1 MTPDPQKKPTE
12 GAPVPGT
19 PSDSDATMKAAP
31 NGSDF
36 DPRRLSIE
44 DLDDPKQVAEALTH
58 WDELEPALLTAIETH
73 PQHGPRLAMLRRA
86 DHWLETKGAGLRAPM
101 PCPSAEELYDFG
113 RGPGFGPI
121 VSARRAELERH
132 LRTCAECEKLVET
145 LAAPPPVPLELPARG
160 PLRMPARAASEHA
173 GANSRDGTQGPPA
186 SIPDALPTDF
196 GEAQPFAR
204 ADHSQPFAGTA
215 SKRRLRALP
224 RLAPIAVAASL
235 IIGLGLWIAFSPSDT
250 DAVGFP
256 HAPLLRGSAGGPLFF
271 PRDRVL
277 HVTPA
282 VRAAFPALD
291 GRVVFEIEPQAEATN
306 YRVDLARHAGDAF
319 AADEA
324 SLMKLSGAASTIP
337 ATAEITPGQYT
348 WTARA
353 VVRGL
358 DQDLGQRDFALV
370 DDADVS
376 GQLAA
381 LASRAEPGRSL
392 TAIKLLHERGYF
404 GEARAIARAM
414 PASPERDAYLS
425 QVPGR

>member
-1 MTPDPQKKPTE
+1 
-12 GAPVPGT
+12 
-19 PSDSDATMKAAP
+19 MKAAP

-44 DLDDPKQVAEALTH
+44 DLDDPKRVAEALTH
-58 WDELEPALLTAIETH
+58 WDELEPALLTAIEAH

-86 DHWLETKGAGLRAPM
+86 DHWLETKAAGSRAPEG
-101 PCPSAEELYDFG
+101 CPSAEELYDFG

-132 LRTCAECEKLVET
+132 LQSCTACEKLVET
-145 LAAPPPVPLELPARG
+145 LAAPPPVPLELPSRG
-160 PLRMPARAASEHA
+160 PLRMPARATSEPTGSASEVGTPGLRKQDA
-173 GANSRDGTQGPPA
+173 GRNGEDTGGRRAAPSARPA
-186 SIPDALPTDF
+186 IVPDALPADF
-196 GEAQPFAR
+196 ATAEPFAR
-204 ADHSQPFAGTA
+204 AEPKH
-215 SKRRLRALP
+215 RLRALP

-235 IIGLGLWIAFSPSDT
+235 VIGLGLWIAFSPSDT
-250 DAVGFP
+250 GAVGFP
-256 HAPLLRGSAGGPLFF
+256 QAPLLRGSAGGPLFF

-277 HVTPA
+277 HATPA

-291 GRVVFEIEPQAEATN
+291 GRVVFEIEPQAEATS
-306 YRVDLARHAGDAF
+306 YRVDVARHAGDAF

-324 SLMKLSGAASTIP
+324 SLMKLAGASSTIQ
-337 ATAEITPGQYT
+337 ATAEIAPGQYT

-376 GQLAA
+376 SQLET

-392 TAIKLLHERGYF
+392 AAIKLLHERGYF

-414 PASPERDAYLS
+414 PASPERDAYLA